1 MKVLVT
7 GASGFFG
14 ARLVP
19 SLVDAGHEVTTL
31 GRSENIPMFSQ
42 LPVRHLRGDISQPD
56 MLLEP
61 MRGMDAVIHMA
72 GLVSYRRSDYQ
83 ALHEANVV
91 GSRNVMEAAL
101 AAGVGRVIHM
111 SSIAGMGIPKP
122 GEIGTE
128 ELPYNLGGLGLHYC
142 DTKHESEIEVL
153 KVAEKG
159 LPVLILSPGIT
170 LGEGDTHPHHFT
182 IFKSVSNGMFMGYP
196 TGGVM
201 FSDIQDVVQTTINA
215 LTMGRPGER
224 YVVGS
229 SNLTFQH
236 AAATVSKVTGSRSP
250 VFPLPGMIS
259 ELAGAACETLFP
271 LAGKRPPVTRAVAWL
286 SQRNI
291 FFSSEKAVRELAHKQ
306 TFFEETI
313 RRTAPYY
320 LAAIKG
326 ELTPE
331 QALAIARR

>member
-1 MKVLVT
+1 VKVLVT

-19 SLVDAGHEVTTL
+19 TLVERGHEVTTI
-31 GRSENIPMFSQ
+31 GRSESIDIFSE
-42 LPVRHLRGDISQPD
+42 LPVKHLRADILQPD
-56 MLLEP
+56 TLRNAMS
-61 MRGMDAVIHMA
+61 GMDVVIHMA
-72 GLVSYRRSDYQ
+72 GLVSYRKSDYEK
-83 ALHEANVV
+83 LYEANVV

-111 SSIAGMGIPKP
+111 SSIAGMGIPEP
-122 GEIGTE
+122 GQIGDE
-128 ELPYNLGGLGLHYC
+128 NMPYNLEGRGLHYC
-142 DTKHESEIEVL
+142 DTKHLSEVEVL

-182 IFKSVSNGMFMGYP
+182 IFRSVSNGVMMGYP

-201 FSDIQDVVQTTINA
+201 FSDIQDVVNTTVNA
-215 LTMGRPGER
+215 MTMGRAGER

-229 SNLTFQH
+229 CNLTFQH
-236 AAATVSKVTGSRSP
+236 AAATVSKIIGSKPP
-250 VFPLPGMIS
+250 VFPFPGFIS
-259 ELAGAACETLFP
+259 EFAGNACETLLPMFGKKPP
-271 LAGKRPPVTRAVAWL
+271 LTRAVAWL

-291 FFSSEKAVRELAHKQ
+291 FFSSEKACRELGHEQ
-306 TFFEETI
+306 TGFDATI
-313 RRTAPYY
+313 RRIAPYY

-326 ELTPE
+326 ELPPH
-331 QALAIARR
+331 QALAISKR

>member
-19 SLVDAGHEVTTL
+19 TLVERDHEVTTM
-31 GRSENIPMFSQ
+31 GRSEAIEIFSH
-42 LPVRHLRGDISQPD
+42 LPVKHVRADILQPD
-56 MLLEP
+56 TLAES
-61 MRGMDAVIHMA
+61 MRGTDVVIHMA
-72 GLVSYRRSDYQ
+72 GLVSYRKSDYDK
-83 ALHEANVV
+83 LYEANVI

-111 SSIAGMGIPKP
+111 SSIAGMGIPAR

-128 ELPYNLGGLGLHYC
+128 DLPYNLKGLALHYC
-142 DTKHESEIEVL
+142 DTKYESELEVL

-182 IFKSVSNGMFMGYP
+182 IFRSVSNGVLMGYP

-201 FSDIQDVVQTTINA
+201 FSDIQDVVNTTINA
-215 LTMGRPGER
+215 MTMGRPGER
-224 YVVGS
+224 YVIGS
-229 SNLTFQH
+229 CNLTFQH
-236 AAATVSKVTGSRSP
+236 AAATVSKILGSKPP
-250 VFPLPGMIS
+250 VFPLPGFIS
-259 ELAGAACETLFP
+259 EFAGAACETLLPMF
-271 LAGKRPPVTRAVAWL
+271 GRRPPLTRGVAWL

-291 FFSSEKAVRELAHKQ
+291 FFSSEKACRELAHEQ
-306 TFFEETI
+306 TSFEATI

-320 LAAIKG
+320 LAAIRG
-326 ELTPE
+326 ELPPH
-331 QALAIARR
+331 QALAISKR

>member
-19 SLVDAGHEVTTL
+19 ALVSAGHEVVTI
-31 GRSENIPMFSQ
+31 GRSESIPDFAN
-42 LPVRHLRGDISQPD
+42 LPVKHVRADISQPETLVPA
-56 MLLEP
+56 MK
-61 MRGMDAVIHMA
+61 GMDAIIHMA
-72 GLVSYRRSDYQ
+72 GLVSYRRRDYD
-83 ALHEANVV
+83 ALYQSNVI

-101 AAGVGRVIHM
+101 AAGVSRAIHM
-111 SSIAGMGIPKP
+111 SSIAGMGIPDP
-122 GEIGTE
+122 GQIGDE
-128 ELPYNLGGLGLHYC
+128 NLPYNLKGRELHYC
-142 DTKHESEIEVL
+142 DTKHDAELEVL
-153 KVAEKG
+153 QVGEKG

-182 IFKSVSNGMFMGYP
+182 IFRSVSNGVLMGYP
-196 TGGVM
+196 RGGVM
-201 FSDIQDVVQTTINA
+201 FSDIQDVVRTTVNS

-229 SNLTFQH
+229 ANMTFQH
-236 AAATVSKVTGSRSP
+236 AAATVSKVIGSKAP
-250 VFPLPGMIS
+250 VFPLPGFIS
-259 ELAGAACETLFP
+259 EFAGNACEAIFP
-271 LAGKRPPVTRAVAWL
+271 LLGKKPPLTRAVAWL

-291 FFSSEKAVRELAHKQ
+291 FFSSEKAVRELGHVQ
-306 TFFEETI
+306 TSFEETI

-320 LAAIKG
+320 LAAIRG
-326 ELTPE
+326 ELPPE